1 MREDDPMSQ
10 TDSKIIACPA
20 CAGLNRVPVERLG
33 EGGKCGKCKSALFVA
48 KPLDLTAAN
57 FDAHASRSDI
67 PLLVDFWAGWC
78 GPCRQMAPA
87 FAAAAR
93 QLEPAMRLAKLDT
106 EAEQAIAG
114 RYGIRSIPTM
124 ILFSK
129 GREVARQS
137 GAMSEGAIISWARQS
152 LPG

>member
-1 MREDDPMSQ
+1 M
-10 TDSKIIACPA
+10 SKIIACPS
-20 CAGLNRVPVERLG
+20 CAGLNRVPDDKLG
-33 EGGKCGKCKSALFVA
+33 AGGKCGKCKSALFA
-48 KPLDLTAAN
+48 GAPIDLTSAN

-87 FAAAAR
+87 FAAAAGK
-93 QLEPAMRLAKLDT
+93 LEPALRLAKLDT
-106 EAEQAIAG
+106 EAEQTIAG

-137 GAMSEGAIISWARQS
+137 GAMPESAIVAWARQAT
-152 LPG
+152 PG